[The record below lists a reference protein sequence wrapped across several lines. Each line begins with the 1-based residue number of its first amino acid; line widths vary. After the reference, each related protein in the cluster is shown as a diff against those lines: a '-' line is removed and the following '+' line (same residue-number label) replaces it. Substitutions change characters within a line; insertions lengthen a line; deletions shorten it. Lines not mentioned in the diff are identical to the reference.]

1 MVSNTIQIKCCKC
14 SKLYND
20 DELVGVDQILEV
32 QGLPCLIC
40 SKCSGMEE
48 EEEEDVC
55 CVGCNEVVCKFSE
68 EPPHKDSRGEA
79 VCEEC
84 SIFLPEEKYCSL
96 CEGIIGGDDADINCN
111 CGNDD

>member
-1 MVSNTIQIKCCKC
+1 MATK
-14 SKLYND
+14 
-20 DELVGVDQILEV
+20 
-32 QGLPCLIC
+32 
-40 SKCSGMEE
+40 

-55 CVGCNEVVCKFSE
+55 CVGCDEVVCKFSE

-84 SIFLPEEKYCSL
+84 SIHLPEEEEKYCSL

-111 CGNDD
+111 CGNED